1 MIVLKWR
8 WKDLQKDKILS
19 YLGFA
24 TRARKAVS
32 GEFSVEKS
40 IKQRKAKL
48 VIVSEEASQNTRK
61 KFTDMC
67 GYRKIPLYFFGTGEE
82 LGRACG
88 KDFRISMAVED
99 EGLAGAAAREL
110 SQ

>member
-1 MIVLKWR
+1 M
-8 WKDLQKDKILS
+8 QKDKILS

-67 GYRKIPLYFFGTGEE
+67 EFRKIPLYFFGTGEE

-99 EGLAGAAAREL
+99 
-110 SQ
+110 

>member
-1 MIVLKWR
+1 M
-8 WKDLQKDKILS
+8 QKDKILS

-32 GEFSVEKS
+32 GEFSV
-40 IKQRKAKL
+40 
-48 VIVSEEASQNTRK
+48 NTRK

-67 GYRKIPLYFFGTGEE
+67 EFRKIPLYFFGTGEE

-110 SQ
+110 SQQ

>member
-1 MIVLKWR
+1 MIVLKRR

-48 VIVSEEASQNTRK
+48 VSCVRGS
-61 KFTDMC
+61 
-67 GYRKIPLYFFGTGEE
+67 L
-82 LGRACG
+82 
-88 KDFRISMAVED
+88 
-99 EGLAGAAAREL
+99 
-110 SQ
+110 

>member
-1 MIVLKWR
+1 M
-8 WKDLQKDKILS
+8 QKDKILS

-48 VIVSEEASQNTRK
+48 VIVSEEASDRIRERNSRTCVNSERFPCTFSVREK
-61 KFTDMC
+61 NW
-67 GYRKIPLYFFGTGEE
+67 GAHAEKISVFQWLLKT
-82 LGRACG
+82 
-88 KDFRISMAVED
+88 KD
-99 EGLAGAAAREL
+99 
-110 SQ
+110 

>member
-1 MIVLKWR
+1 M
-8 WKDLQKDKILS
+8 QKDKILS

-67 GYRKIPLYFFGTGEE
+67 EFRKIPLYFFGTGEE

-88 KDFRISMAVED
+88 KDFRISMAVEH

-110 SQ
+110 SQQ

>member
-1 MIVLKWR
+1 M
-8 WKDLQKDKILS
+8 QKDKILS

-67 GYRKIPLYFFGTGEE
+67 EFRKIPLYFFGTGEE

-99 EGLAGAAAREL
+99 EGLAVAAAREL
-110 SQ
+110 SQQ

>member
-1 MIVLKWR
+1 M
-8 WKDLQKDKILS
+8 QKDKILS

-61 KFTDMC
+61 KFTDH
-67 GYRKIPLYFFGTGEE
+67 
-82 LGRACG
+82 
-88 KDFRISMAVED
+88 V
-99 EGLAGAAAREL
+99 
-110 SQ
+110 